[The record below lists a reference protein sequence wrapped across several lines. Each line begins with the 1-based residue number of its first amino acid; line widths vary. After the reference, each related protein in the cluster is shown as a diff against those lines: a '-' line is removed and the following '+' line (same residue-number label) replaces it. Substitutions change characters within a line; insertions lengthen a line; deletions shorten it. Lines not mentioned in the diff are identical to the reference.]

1 MDEQHKGLLAE
12 RLGSALQESYTIEG
26 ELGRGGMGVVF
37 SARDLKLKRRVA
49 IKVLPPEL
57 AYREEI
63 RTRFL
68 REAETAARLSH
79 PHIVPIHAVGEADS
93 LVYFVMGYVDGES
106 LAARLRRRE
115 RLPPEEV
122 RRITKETADALGMAH
137 AMGVIHR
144 DVKPDNILLE
154 GTRRRVVVTDFGIAK
169 ALSEG
174 GAGTLTGTGV
184 VIGTPTY
191 MSPEQAAGER
201 EIDARSDIYSLGLVA
216 YEMLTGDP
224 PFHAGT
230 VPGILM
236 KQISE
241 PARDVQELR
250 PECPDDLAGTVM
262 RCLEKNPEDR
272 WPTADALRRAL
283 ESRVAVPY
291 RRTVPRAPY
300 RSRAVEAPPRAATPH
315 RESRREAAGVPVPRP
330 RGTVARRAGRPPA
343 PTDAA
348 GAEGGEP
355 KMVRKFRSHLASYV
369 SVNGGLLLL
378 NVVSGLDSPWF
389 LVPAIMWGIGLA
401 SDYGRLWTAGYS
413 WRDVVNRPP
422 ARDALPVPATPST
435 WGRSAPVI
443 PEPATG
449 EFGRLEGQIRQMRGD
464 RTAIAKVIE
473 RLPAAERHML
483 PDVQPT
489 VDALMARAMDLARTL
504 SAMDSGIDD
513 AALERLQER
522 IKELEAREDDPERDR
537 RLDLLRR
544 QRETLAELMQRR
556 GHVEAQFETC
566 VLAIQNLRFDLLR
579 LRSAGVAAVLGDVT
593 SATQQVKALSV
604 DIEAAISAAGE
615 IREALGGPRVL
626 GEAR

>member
-1 MDEQHKGLLAE
+1 M
-12 RLGSALQESYTIEG
+12 ESYAIEG
-26 ELGRGGMGVVF
+26 ELGRGGMGVVY

-57 AYREEI
+57 AFRGEI
-63 RTRFL
+63 RTRFV

-122 RRITKETADALGMAH
+122 RRIMKETADALGMAH

-169 ALSEG
+169 ALSDS
-174 GAGTLTGTGV
+174 GTLTGTGV

-201 EIDARSDIYSLGLVA
+201 EIDARSDVYSLGLVA

-224 PFHAGT
+224 PFHAAT

-241 PARDVQELR
+241 PARDVQDLR
-250 PECPDDLAGTVM
+250 PECPEDLATTVM
-262 RCLEKNPEDR
+262 RCLEKNPDDR

-283 ESRVAVPY
+283 EARVSVPH
-291 RRTVPRAPY
+291 RRTTGRAPE
-300 RSRAVEAPPRAATPH
+300 RGPPAG
-315 RESRREAAGVPVPRP
+315 RESRREALVPAARP
-330 RGTVARRAGRPPA
+330 RGTVTRLAARSPGPGEAQEAGEA
-343 PTDAA
+343 
-348 GAEGGEP
+348 

-389 LVPAIMWGIGLA
+389 LIPAIFWGIGLA

-413 WRDVVNRPP
+413 WRDVVHRPP
-422 ARDALPVPATPST
+422 ARDALPVPAGTPG
-435 WGRSAPVI
+435 WR
-443 PEPATG
+443 PALPPLPYSVSG
-449 EFGRLEGQIRQMRGD
+449 EFGRLEPQIRQMRSD
-464 RTAIAKVIE
+464 RSAIGKVIE
-473 RLPAAERHML
+473 RLSPAERNML

-489 VDALMARAMDLARTL
+489 VDALMGRAMDLGRTL
-504 SAMDSGIDD
+504 AAMDTGVDGAAVRKLDD
-513 AALERLQER
+513 RILELQTQTGD
-522 IKELEAREDDPERDR
+522 AERDR
-537 RLDLLRR
+537 RLELQRR
-544 QRETLAELMQRR
+544 QREALGELTKRR
-556 GHVEAQFETC
+556 GQVEAQFESC
-566 VLAIQNLRFDLLR
+566 LLAIQNLRFDLLR
-579 LRSAGVAAVLGDVT
+579 LRSAGLAAALGDVT
-593 SATQQVKALSV
+593 TATQQVKALSL
-604 DIEAAISAAGE
+604 DIDAAISAAGE
-615 IREALGGPRVL
+615 IRDALGQPR
-626 GEAR
+626 

>member
-1 MDEQHKGLLAE
+1 MDEPQRGLLAE
-12 RLGSALQESYTIEG
+12 RLGAALQESYTIEG

-57 AYREEI
+57 AFREEI

-122 RRITKETADALGMAH
+122 RRIMKETADALGMAH

-224 PFHAGT
+224 PFHAAT

-236 KQISE
+236 KQITE
-241 PARDVQELR
+241 PAPNVQEMR
-250 PECPDDLAGTVM
+250 PECPDDLGGTVM

-283 ESRVAVPY
+283 ESRVSVPY
-291 RRTVPRAPY
+291 RRTSPRAPY
-300 RSRAVEAPPRAATPH
+300 RSRTVDAPPRVPVPREGH
-315 RESRREAAGVPVPRP
+315 REAGIPAPRP
-330 RGTVARRAGRPPA
+330 RGTVGRKAVRPSARPEPPVEA
-343 PTDAA
+343 
-348 GAEGGEP
+348 GEP

-378 NVVSGLDSPWF
+378 NVVTGLDSPWF
-389 LVPAIMWGIGLA
+389 LIPAIMWGIGLA

-422 ARDALPVPATPST
+422 ARDALPVPAPLAS
-435 WGRSAPVI
+435 GRPGRGPAL
-443 PEPATG
+443 PEPTTG

-473 RLPAAERHML
+473 RLPAAERQML

-489 VDALMARAMDLARTL
+489 VDALMGRAMDLARTL
-504 SAMDSGIDD
+504 NAMDSGIDG
-513 AALERLQER
+513 AGLQRLDDR
-522 IKELEAREDDPERDR
+522 IKELEGRDHDLERDR

-544 QRETLAELMQRR
+544 QREALLELNRRR
-556 GHVEAQFETC
+556 GQVEAQFESC

-579 LRSAGVAAVLGDVT
+579 LRSAGLAAALGDVT
-593 SATQQVKALSV
+593 SATQQVKALSI

-615 IREALGGPRVL
+615 IREALGGSRAL
-626 GEAR
+626 GEAH